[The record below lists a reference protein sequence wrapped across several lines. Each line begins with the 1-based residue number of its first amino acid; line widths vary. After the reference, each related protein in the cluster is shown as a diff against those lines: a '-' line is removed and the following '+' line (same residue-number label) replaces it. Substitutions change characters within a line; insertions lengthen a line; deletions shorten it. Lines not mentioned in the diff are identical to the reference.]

1 MKIHIFNLKGRLHKT
16 DEPPTKRL
24 CLDDEGEQMV
34 KKTRQQSLDIPW
46 QDLRSTDFLSLRR

>member
-24 CLDDEGEQMV
+24 CLDDEGEQMD
-34 KKTRQQSLDIPW
+34 RF
-46 QDLRSTDFLSLRR
+46 FLSAKVD